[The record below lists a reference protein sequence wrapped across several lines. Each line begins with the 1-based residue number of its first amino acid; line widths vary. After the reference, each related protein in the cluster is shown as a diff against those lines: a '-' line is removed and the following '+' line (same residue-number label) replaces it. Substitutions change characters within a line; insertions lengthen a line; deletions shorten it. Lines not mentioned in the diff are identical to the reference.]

1 MNERTACIHC
11 ARVYLRESRA
21 RRSTHRAFSFRLL
34 DWAGQMRRRAMTRG
48 LPAQGD
54 LFGGHKA

>member
-21 RRSTHRAFSFRLL
+21 RRTSHRAFSFRLL
-34 DWAGQMRRRAMTRG
+34 EWAANQRRKSM
-48 LPAQGD
+48 PVQGD
-54 LFGGHKA
+54 LFGGAA